1 MRMPATRFE
10 TDPTVRHAVRV
21 LGFSEFER
29 HQLETVLRLSDRRQ
43 PAYRCAAE
51 AESASLAIADAEH
64 PAARAEVARLGLGD
78 ATLWVGQG
86 TPLPRPFNVSQ
97 VVRALDTV
105 LQRGRAPAAAAR
117 RVLDELALL
126 RGAPADRPVLRLV
139 IASSDPRLLAPLAEP
154 LRRAGC
160 LLQAVR
166 SGAEAIEAASAA
178 GRAAPRKAGHA
189 PEPLPVAVVL
199 DARDDG
205 AFAYLAARTVRQRA
219 EAAGLPPPTVLLL
232 ADGALAVARVRAELA
247 GADALLPLP
256 VSADDLL
263 RRLPIMDACLP
274 AGPPDALSTSPRA
287 TDTTGTPVSAA
298 VLPQAT
304 VGDTP

>member
-1 MRMPATRFE
+1 MPASRFE
-10 TDPTVRHAVRV
+10 PEPAKPQAVRV
-21 LGFSEFER
+21 LGFSDFER

-51 AESASLAIADAEH
+51 AETASLVIADAEQ
-64 PAARAEVARLGLGD
+64 PDLRDAVSRLGLEE
-78 ATLWVGQG
+78 ATLWVGRG
-86 TPLPRPFNVSQ
+86 TPLPRPLNVAQ

-117 RVLDELALL
+117 RVLAELALL
-126 RGAPADRPVLRLV
+126 RGAPSAQPVLRLV
-139 IASSDPRLLAPLAEP
+139 LASSDPRLLPPLAEP

-160 LLQAVR
+160 LLQVVR

-178 GRAAPRKAGHA
+178 RRAAPGGPGQP
-189 PEPLPVAVVL
+189 PEGLPVAVVL
-199 DARDDG
+199 DTRDDG

-219 EAAGLPPPTVLLL
+219 EAAGLPAPTVLLL
-232 ADGALAVARVRAELA
+232 ADGALAVARVRADLA

-263 RRLPIMDACLP
+263 RRLPIMDACPP
-274 AGPPDALSTSPRA
+274 AGPPEALSTSPRA
-287 TDTTGTPVSAA
+287 KGSTGTPAPGA

-304 VGDTP
+304 VGDTH